1 MQWIYLICFIL
12 LSAGLLALFGV
23 KPGDFIDA
31 LFRSQRKS
39 ATLSDELNVLLG
51 TPAKGFFN
59 QDYELKQ
66 ILKGTGRADRYEA
79 IKRLSLILFA
89 VGAVLAL
96 LIGNVYMVPILG
108 IGFSLIPI
116 WYLRSTAAS
125 YKKHLNE
132 ELETAISIITTSY
145 LRTEDLIRSVKEN
158 LPYINEPVKANF
170 EAFVYEAELIN
181 ANITSAINSLK
192 MKIPNRVFHE
202 WCGTLIQCQSDR
214 SMKNTLPTINQKF
227 SDVRVVQSELEAM
240 MQGPRREA
248 ITMIFLVIANVPML
262 YFLNEDWFHTL
273 IFTTPGKIAL
283 AICAAIILFALTQIM
298 KLSKIRSIKQ
308 FGIALVDKF
317 GVIGNQTVL
326 RLTENLIQH
335 RYRDDLG
342 LDDLTENISGS
353 YAGKLIWVAYQHD
366 SGICLHALKEFLG
379 KPHIHHGK
387 LIHND

>member
-1 MQWIYLICFIL
+1 MHWIYLICFCL
-12 LSAGLLALFGV
+12 LSAGLLTLFGV
-23 KPGDFIDA
+23 RPGDFIDA
-31 LFRSQRKS
+31 IFNSRRKA
-39 ATLSDELNVLLG
+39 ATLTDELNVLMG

-59 QDYELKQ
+59 QDYELKR
-66 ILKGTGRADRYEA
+66 ILQDTGRSDRYEA
-79 IKRLSLILFA
+79 VKRLSLILFA

-96 LIGNVYMVPILG
+96 LIGNVYMVPIMG
-108 IGFSLIPI
+108 IGFSLMPV

-145 LRTEDLIRSVKEN
+145 LRTEDLIRSVREN
-158 LPYINEPVKANF
+158 LPYINEPVRANF

-181 ANITSAINSLK
+181 ANTTSAINSLK

-202 WCGTLIQCQSDR
+202 WANILVQCQSDR
-214 SMKNTLPTINQKF
+214 SMKNTLPTITQKF

-248 ITMIFLVIANVPML
+248 ITMMFLVIANIPLL

-298 KLSKIRSIKQ
+298 KLSKPIEY
-308 FGIALVDKF
+308 G
-317 GVIGNQTVL
+317 G
-326 RLTENLIQH
+326 
-335 RYRDDLG
+335 
-342 LDDLTENISGS
+342 
-353 YAGKLIWVAYQHD
+353 D
-366 SGICLHALKEFLG
+366 SA
-379 KPHIHHGK
+379 
-387 LIHND
+387 

>member
-181 ANITSAINSLK
+181 ANITSAINSLTAIWK
-192 MKIPNRVFHE
+192 NGKSISGCKPSWDWMHTRPTSASFPN
-202 WCGTLIQCQSDR
+202 
-214 SMKNTLPTINQKF
+214 
-227 SDVRVVQSELEAM
+227 
-240 MQGPRREA
+240 
-248 ITMIFLVIANVPML
+248 
-262 YFLNEDWFHTL
+262 
-273 IFTTPGKIAL
+273 
-283 AICAAIILFALTQIM
+283 ICA
-298 KLSKIRSIKQ
+298 SKSFPSVSR
-308 FGIALVDKF
+308 LRRTHP
-317 GVIGNQTVL
+317 GVL
-326 RLTENLIQH
+326 PER
-335 RYRDDLG
+335 R
-342 LDDLTENISGS
+342 
-353 YAGKLIWVAYQHD
+353 
-366 SGICLHALKEFLG
+366 
-379 KPHIHHGK
+379 
-387 LIHND
+387 

>member
-192 MKIPNRVFHE
+192 MKIPNRVL
-202 WCGTLIQCQSDR
+202 CCLRRQS
-214 SMKNTLPTINQKF
+214 PQK
-227 SDVRVVQSELEAM
+227 S
-240 MQGPRREA
+240 
-248 ITMIFLVIANVPML
+248 
-262 YFLNEDWFHTL
+262 
-273 IFTTPGKIAL
+273 
-283 AICAAIILFALTQIM
+283 
-298 KLSKIRSIKQ
+298 
-308 FGIALVDKF
+308 
-317 GVIGNQTVL
+317 
-326 RLTENLIQH
+326 
-335 RYRDDLG
+335 G
-342 LDDLTENISGS
+342 LSGS
-353 YAGKLIWVAYQHD
+353 VR
-366 SGICLHALKEFLG
+366 CLLSAV
-379 KPHIHHGK
+379 PQ
-387 LIHND
+387 

>member
-116 WYLRSTAAS
+116 WYLRSTATS
-125 YKKHLNE
+125 YKKHLN
-132 ELETAISIITTSY
+132 T
-145 LRTEDLIRSVKEN
+145 
-158 LPYINEPVKANF
+158 
-170 EAFVYEAELIN
+170 
-181 ANITSAINSLK
+181 
-192 MKIPNRVFHE
+192 
-202 WCGTLIQCQSDR
+202 
-214 SMKNTLPTINQKF
+214 
-227 SDVRVVQSELEAM
+227 
-240 MQGPRREA
+240 PRR
-248 ITMIFLVIANVPML
+248 PD
-262 YFLNEDWFHTL
+262 YFRPNAGSPE
-273 IFTTPGKIAL
+273 KRVR
-283 AICAAIILFALTQIM
+283 
-298 KLSKIRSIKQ
+298 LSKFQPARHN
-308 FGIALVDKF
+308 ADKR
-317 GVIGNQTVL
+317 N
-326 RLTENLIQH
+326 NH
-335 RYRDDLG
+335 
-342 LDDLTENISGS
+342 
-353 YAGKLIWVAYQHD
+353 
-366 SGICLHALKEFLG
+366 
-379 KPHIHHGK
+379 KPP
-387 LIHND
+387 

>member
-1 MQWIYLICFIL
+1 MHWIYLICFCL
-12 LSAGLLALFGV
+12 LSAGLLTLFGV
-23 KPGDFIDA
+23 RPGDFIDA
-31 LFRSQRKS
+31 IFNSRRKA
-39 ATLSDELNVLLG
+39 ATLTDELNVLMG

-59 QDYELKQ
+59 QDYELKR
-66 ILKGTGRADRYEA
+66 ILQDTGRSDRYEA
-79 IKRLSLILFA
+79 VKRLSLILFA

-96 LIGNVYMVPILG
+96 LIGNVYMVPIMG
-108 IGFSLIPI
+108 IGFSLMPV

-145 LRTEDLIRSVKEN
+145 LRTEDLIRSVREN
-158 LPYINEPVKANF
+158 LPYINEPVRANF

-181 ANITSAINSLK
+181 ANTTSAINSLK

-202 WCGTLIQCQSDR
+202 WANILVQCQSDR
-214 SMKNTLPTINQKF
+214 SMKNTLPTIAQKF

-248 ITMIFLVIANVPML
+248 ITMMFLVIANIPLL

-298 KLSKIRSIKQ
+298 KLSKPIEY
-308 FGIALVDKF
+308 G
-317 GVIGNQTVL
+317 G
-326 RLTENLIQH
+326 
-335 RYRDDLG
+335 
-342 LDDLTENISGS
+342 
-353 YAGKLIWVAYQHD
+353 D
-366 SGICLHALKEFLG
+366 SA
-379 KPHIHHGK
+379 
-387 LIHND
+387 

>member
-1 MQWIYLICFIL
+1 MQWIYLICFCL
-12 LSAGLLALFGV
+12 LSAGLLTLFGV
-23 KPGDFIDA
+23 RPGDFIDA
-31 LFRSQRKS
+31 IFNFRRKA
-39 ATLSDELNVLLG
+39 ATLTDELNVLMG

-59 QDYELKQ
+59 QDYELKR
-66 ILKGTGRADRYEA
+66 ILQDTGRSDRYEA
-79 IKRLSLILFA
+79 VKRLSLILFA

-96 LIGNVYMVPILG
+96 LIGNVYMVPIMG
-108 IGFSLIPI
+108 IGFSLMPV

-145 LRTEDLIRSVKEN
+145 LRTEDLIRSVREN
-158 LPYINEPVKANF
+158 LPYINEPVRANF

-181 ANITSAINSLK
+181 ANTTSAINSLK

-202 WCGTLIQCQSDR
+202 WANILVQCQSDR
-214 SMKNTLPTINQKF
+214 SMKNTLPTITQKF

-248 ITMIFLVIANVPML
+248 ITMMFLVIANIPLL

-298 KLSKIRSIKQ
+298 KLSKPIEY
-308 FGIALVDKF
+308 G
-317 GVIGNQTVL
+317 G
-326 RLTENLIQH
+326 
-335 RYRDDLG
+335 
-342 LDDLTENISGS
+342 
-353 YAGKLIWVAYQHD
+353 D
-366 SGICLHALKEFLG
+366 SA
-379 KPHIHHGK
+379 
-387 LIHND
+387 

>member
-132 ELETAISIITTSY
+132 ELESAISIITNKVNQAAQEWQNRPLDPVY
-145 LRTEDLIRSVKEN
+145 LIVWMI
-158 LPYINEPVKANF
+158 LPILTFQPINCFGNF
-170 EAFVYEAELIN
+170 V
-181 ANITSAINSLK
+181 
-192 MKIPNRVFHE
+192 H
-202 WCGTLIQCQSDR
+202 
-214 SMKNTLPTINQKF
+214 
-227 SDVRVVQSELEAM
+227 
-240 MQGPRREA
+240 
-248 ITMIFLVIANVPML
+248 
-262 YFLNEDWFHTL
+262 
-273 IFTTPGKIAL
+273 
-283 AICAAIILFALTQIM
+283 
-298 KLSKIRSIKQ
+298 
-308 FGIALVDKF
+308 
-317 GVIGNQTVL
+317 
-326 RLTENLIQH
+326 
-335 RYRDDLG
+335 
-342 LDDLTENISGS
+342 
-353 YAGKLIWVAYQHD
+353 
-366 SGICLHALKEFLG
+366 
-379 KPHIHHGK
+379 
-387 LIHND
+387 

>member
-108 IGFSLIPI
+108 IGFSLIPIWFLAPI

-248 ITMIFLVIANVPML
+248 ITMIFLVIANVPLL

-298 KLSKIRSIKQ
+298 KLSKPIEY
-308 FGIALVDKF
+308 G
-317 GVIGNQTVL
+317 G
-326 RLTENLIQH
+326 
-335 RYRDDLG
+335 
-342 LDDLTENISGS
+342 
-353 YAGKLIWVAYQHD
+353 D
-366 SGICLHALKEFLG
+366 SV
-379 KPHIHHGK
+379 
-387 LIHND
+387 